1 MLDSIISEMSIQQN
15 YNENIELILLIT
27 IVNTTGKL
35 GLAKKTYDLGQLW

>member
-1 MLDSIISEMSIQQN
+1 MLDSIISGMSIQQN

-35 GLAKKTYDLGQLW
+35 GLAKKKL